1 MALNDE
7 ELERYARHII
17 LKEVGGPGQQKLKAA
32 KVLVIGAGGLG
43 SPALMYLAAAGVGTL
58 GVVDDD
64 EVSLSNLQRQIVHA
78 TDRVGM
84 AKPESA
90 AVMLKGINP
99 HVEVVQHTMR
109 LTTGNALELVSGYDL
124 VADGCD
130 NFDTRYVVSDACY
143 FAGKPLVSAAVGQFD
158 GQITTFKPHETQEDG
173 TPYPTYRCLLPEAPP
188 PGAVPTCE
196 EAGVLGALTGIIGS
210 LQAIEVIKEILG
222 IGESLAGR
230 LMLYDALSAQVP
242 AVHPALGPEQCPHRG
257 EPDDTRRPAPKTKA
271 STAGRGR
278 AACGRRRR
286 S

>member
-143 FAGKPLVSAAVGQFD
+143 FARKPLVSAAVGQFD

-230 LMLYDALSAQVP
+230 LMLYDALSARFQQFTLP
-242 AVHPALGPEQCPHRG
+242 WDPNNALTG
-257 EPDDTRRPAPKTKA
+257 ENPTIA
-271 STAGRGR
+271 SPGAKD
-278 AACGRRRR
+278 
-286 S
+286 